1 MSTRFFSDA
10 EIKRLR
16 SWPEEL
22 GRDELIRY
30 FTLGSDD
37 RAWLEGA
44 ARGMGNRLGMAIQ
57 LCTLPWLGF
66 VPDDVAAV
74 PAAAANRVAVQL
86 GIPIAD
92 LAGYGA
98 RKQTRTEHL
107 RTIAARLG
115 WRTAGKAEWKDLEEF
130 LLARAIE
137 HDAPSVL
144 FRLGCEYLQS
154 AKIVRPGV
162 ISLMERVATVRQD
175 AVSEVF
181 LRVQPLLS
189 DQRRSELDG
198 LLVVE
203 EGMSISRLAWLHRGA
218 TSASPMAIRG
228 ELDKLRFLRGLDAHR
243 IDLSCL
249 PDARRRRLAGVGR
262 RATNQALARR
272 DEAKKFPVLLATVSE
287 CAIEVLDE
295 VVQMFDQAISGTEN
309 RARRKLDELL
319 AARAKAS
326 EHKLD
331 LLEQILVITTDE
343 AITDAEVGGRL
354 RNGIGMDRLR
364 AARRDPKDRLQ
375 RDHGHL
381 ALIDASFTYLREF
394 APHVIGGLEFEAS
407 VEAKPLLAAVDVLRE
422 LYAKGTRKVP
432 EGTPAEFVPTRWR
445 GYLDH
450 ARTTGNTT
458 AYRHYWELCTL
469 LGLRDALRSGDV
481 WVPGSRRYAAPTTF
495 LLPAKRWE
503 GMRAEYCALV
513 DASPSAD
520 EALEQVGEQLHAAL
534 GELEP
539 LLASGDGPVRMT
551 EKGEIVVSK
560 LSAMAVPEPVEQ
572 LRLQLVDL
580 LPRPQ
585 LTELLIEVDRWASW
599 SDQLTHAGGKT
610 HRDPQLRRNLYA
622 AILAQACNFGL
633 TAMAEAS
640 GISYDTLAWTTEWY
654 LREDTLRA
662 ANAAI
667 VNYHHTLPLPS
678 VWGGGTMSSSDG
690 QRFPMRG
697 KSLTA
702 RALSRYFVDE
712 GVSTYTHVSDQ
723 HSTYGTKVIPVTD
736 REAVYVL
743 DELLGNTTDLPI
755 TEHATDTAGQ
765 TLTVFSLFALTG
777 FTLSP
782 RIRDLGGIT
791 LHRIGARKELAS
803 VFPNAGKLLTG
814 TVDTGLI
821 RSQWDE
827 MLRLAASLKYG
838 HTTASLV
845 VGKLHAASRRSA
857 IAQALVEFGG
867 LQRTIYALRYLAD
880 EAYRRRITRQLN
892 KGEALHSLRRDLFFA
907 HEGSV
912 RRRHHEQQ
920 TEQALCLSLVVNAI
934 ITWNTAYLELAL
946 EHLAERRG
954 RIDRDLLAHVSPA
967 LMEHVN
973 PYGTYEFPVEAE
985 YARTG
990 FRPLRDLRAT
1000 SP

>member
-1 MSTRFFSDA
+1 MA
-10 EIKRLR
+10 GG
-16 SWPEEL
+16 L
-22 GRDELIRY
+22 GRDELIRH

-44 ARGMGNRLGMAIQ
+44 ARGSGNRIGMAVQ
-57 LCTLPWLGF
+57 LCALPWLGF
-66 VPDDVAAV
+66 VPDDVTAV
-74 PAAAANRVAVQL
+74 PAAAANRVGVQL

-98 RKQTRTEHL
+98 RAQTRTEHL
-107 RTIAARLG
+107 RVVADRLG
-115 WRTAGKAEWKDLEEF
+115 WRTAGRAEWKDLEEF

-144 FRLGCEYLQS
+144 FRLGCEYLHS
-154 AKIVRPGV
+154 AKVVRPGV
-162 ISLMERVATVRQD
+162 VSLMEHIATVRRS
-175 AVSEVF
+175 AVGEVF
-181 LRVQPLLS
+181 GRVEHLLS
-189 DQRRSELDG
+189 GARRAELDG
-198 LLVVE
+198 LLAVE
-203 EGMSISRLAWLHRGA
+203 EGMSVSRLAWLHRGA

-228 ELDKLRFLRGLDAHR
+228 ELDKLRYLRGLDAHR
-243 IDLSCL
+243 LDLSGL
-249 PDARRRRLAGVGR
+249 PEARRRRLAGVGR
-262 RATNQALARR
+262 RASNQALARR
-272 DEAKKFPVLLATVSE
+272 GEDTRFPVLLATVAE
-287 CAIEVLDE
+287 CSVEVLDE
-295 VVQMFDQAISGTEN
+295 LVQMFDQAVSGTEG

-319 AARAKAS
+319 VARAKAS
-326 EHKLD
+326 ERKLD
-331 LLEQILVITTDE
+331 LLEEILAVAVDE
-343 AITDAEVGGRL
+343 AVADVEVGARL
-354 RNGIGMDRLR
+354 RRGIGMDRLR
-364 AARRDPKDRLQ
+364 AARRDPRDRLQ

-394 APHVIGGLEFEAS
+394 APHVVAALEFVGSA
-407 VEAKPLLAAVDVLRE
+407 EAKPLVEAVEVLRE
-422 LYAKGTRKVP
+422 LYAKGGRKVP
-432 EGTPAEFVPTRWR
+432 DGAPAQFVPTRWR

-450 ARTTGNTT
+450 ARKTGNAT

-481 WVPGSRRYAAPTTF
+481 WVPGSRRYADPTTL
-495 LLPAKRWE
+495 LLPPGKWE
-503 GMRAEYCALV
+503 GMRTEYCALV
-513 DASPSAD
+513 DVPPSAD
-520 EALEQVGEQLHAAL
+520 EALERVGEQLRAAL

-539 LLASGDGPVRMT
+539 LLTGGDGPVRMT
-551 EKGEIVVSK
+551 DKGEIVVSR
-560 LSAMAVPEPVEQ
+560 LSAMAVPDAVEQ

-585 LTELLIEVDRWASW
+585 LTELLIEVDRWSSW
-599 SDQLTHAGGKT
+599 SDRLTHAGGKT

-633 TAMAEAS
+633 TAMSEAS

-662 ANAAI
+662 ANAA
-667 VNYHHTLPLPS
+667 VVDHHHTLPLSS

-702 RALSRYFVDE
+702 RAMSRYFVDE

-743 DELLGNTTDLPI
+743 DEILGNATDLPI

-765 TLTVFSLFALTG
+765 TLTVFSLFNLTG

-791 LHRIGARKELAS
+791 LHRLGSRKDLTG

-814 TVDTGLI
+814 TVDVGLI

-845 VGKLHAASRRSA
+845 VGRLHASSRRSA
-857 IAQALVEFGG
+857 TAQALVEFGG
-867 LQRTIYALRYLAD
+867 LQRTLYALRYLAD

-892 KGEALHSLRRDLFFA
+892 KGESLHSLRRDLFFA

-912 RRRHHEQQ
+912 RRRHHDQQ

-946 EHLAERRG
+946 EHLAARRG
-954 RIDRDLLAHVSPA
+954 RIDHDLLAHVSPA

-985 YARTG
+985 YARQG
-990 FRPLRDLRAT
+990 FRPLRDRT
-1000 SP
+1000 DR

>member
-1 MSTRFFSDA
+1 VSTRFFSDA
-10 EIKRLR
+10 EIARLR
-16 SWPEEL
+16 SWPAEL
-22 GRDELIRY
+22 GRDELIRH
-30 FTLGSDD
+30 FTLGPDD
-37 RAWLEGA
+37 LAWLESS
-44 ARGMGNRLGMAIQ
+44 ARGSGNRIGLAVQ
-57 LCTLPWLGF
+57 LCALPWLGF
-66 VPDDVAAV
+66 VPDDVAGAPRAAV
-74 PAAAANRVAVQL
+74 NRVALQL
-86 GIPIAD
+86 GIPVGG
-92 LAGYGA
+92 LASYGA
-98 RKQTRTEHL
+98 RQQTRTEHL
-107 RTIAARLG
+107 RVVAARLR
-115 WRTAGKAEWKDLEEF
+115 WRGAGLAEWKDLEEF

-144 FRLGCEYLQS
+144 FRLGCEFLQA
-154 AKIVRPGV
+154 AKVVRPGV
-162 ISLMERVATVRQD
+162 ISLMERIAMVRQN
-175 AVSEVF
+175 ATGEVF
-181 LRVQPLLS
+181 LRVEHLLS
-189 DQRRSELDG
+189 ERRRAELDA

-203 EGMSISRLAWLHRGA
+203 DGMTVSRLAWLHRGA

-243 IDLSCL
+243 LDLSAL

-262 RATNQALARR
+262 RATGQALARR
-272 DEAKKFPVLLATVSE
+272 DEEKRFPVLLATVAE
-287 CAIEVLDE
+287 CAVEVLDE
-295 VVQMFDQAISGTEN
+295 IVQMFDQAISGTES

-319 AARAKAS
+319 AARAKTS
-326 EHKLD
+326 ERKLD
-331 LLEQILVITTDE
+331 LLEEILEVATDE
-343 AITDAEVGGRL
+343 AIADDEVGGRL
-354 RNGIGMDRLR
+354 RRGIGMDRLR

-394 APHVIGGLEFEAS
+394 APHVIAALDFEAS
-407 VEAKPLLAAVDVLRE
+407 PDAASLLAAVSVLRE
-422 LYAKGTRKVP
+422 MYAKGTRKVP
-432 EGTPAEFVPTRWR
+432 EDAPAQFVPTRWR
-445 GYLDH
+445 GYLEH
-450 ARTTGNTT
+450 ARESGNVT

-481 WVPGSRRYAAPTTF
+481 WVPGSRRYADPTTF
-495 LLPAKRWE
+495 LLPQPRWE
-503 GMRAEYCALV
+503 GLRAEYCALV
-513 DASPSAD
+513 DIPPTAD
-520 EALEQVGEQLHAAL
+520 DALDRVGEQLTTAL
-534 GELEP
+534 AELEP
-539 LLASGDGPVRMT
+539 LLATGDGPVRMDDR
-551 EKGEIVVSK
+551 GEVVVSK
-560 LSAMAVPEPVEQ
+560 LSAIEVPEAVEQ
-572 LRLQLVDL
+572 LRMQLVEL

-585 LTELLIEVDRWASW
+585 LTELLIEVDRWACW

-610 HRDPQLRRNLYA
+610 HRPPELRRNLYA

-654 LREDTLRA
+654 LREDALRA

-667 VNYHHTLPLPS
+667 VNQHHSLPLAR

-743 DELLGNTTDLPI
+743 DEILGNPTDLPI
-755 TEHATDTAGQ
+755 TEHATDTTGQ

-791 LHRIGARKELAS
+791 LHRLGTRKDLTS
-803 VFPNAGKLLTG
+803 VFPSAGRLLAG
-814 TVDTGLI
+814 TVDVGLI

-838 HTTASLV
+838 HATASLV
-845 VGKLHAASRRSA
+845 VGKLHASSRRSA
-857 IAQALVEFGG
+857 LAQALVEFGG

-892 KGEALHSLRRDLFFA
+892 KGESLHSLRRDLFFA
-907 HEGSV
+907 HEGTV
-912 RRRHHEQQ
+912 RRRHRDQQ
-920 TEQALCLSLVVNAI
+920 TDQALCLSLAVNAI

-946 EHLAERRG
+946 EHLATRRG
-954 RIDRDLLAHVSPA
+954 RIDRDLLAHISPA
-967 LMEHVN
+967 LMEHIN
-973 PYGTYEFPVEAE
+973 PYGTYEFPVEDE
-985 YARTG
+985 YARIG
-990 FRPLRDLRAT
+990 FRPLREPDAEC
-1000 SP
+1000 